1 MPLTAVQQGQNG
13 SFVFIVR
20 PDETVATHA
29 VDVGETLYGRAYID
43 KGLQAGDTVVTG
55 GQYLLSD
62 GVKVVSVPPS
72 DPRVQNSSEATAGM
86 L

>member
-1 MPLTAVQQGQNG
+1 MSSSRTARFEQ
-13 SFVFIVR
+13 R
-20 PDETVATHA
+20 PVTVA
-29 VDVGETLYGRAYID
+29 ETLDGRALVD
-43 KGLQAGDTVVTG
+43 HGLKSGDRVVTA

-62 GVKVVSVPPS
+62 GVKVAEVPPD